1 VVERPVEE
9 GTTSDANSQNPFS
22 LLQPSLQ
29 PNQDDEDHIDDPPF
43 PASWR
48 PSFSR
53 SNSAI
58 SISVHPND
66 PPAPQPDA
74 QASLSRAVPIL
85 NSIMLF
91 FFFWSSASRPVA
103 RHVEEEEDV
112 PVYDF
117 ASPASVDASTISEDE
132 DERNT
137 AIEGVDLPGSWR
149 RRTHD
154 LD

>member
-1 VVERPVEE
+1 
-9 GTTSDANSQNPFS
+9 
-22 LLQPSLQ
+22 
-29 PNQDDEDHIDDPPF
+29 
-43 PASWR
+43 
-48 PSFSR
+48 
-53 SNSAI
+53 
-58 SISVHPND
+58 
-66 PPAPQPDA
+66 
-74 QASLSRAVPIL
+74 
-85 NSIMLF
+85 MLF

-117 ASPASVDASTISEDE
+117 ASPASVDASAISADE